1 MNTIIILIFQ
11 LIVLLFSV
19 MIHEISHG
27 VVALSLGD
35 DTAKNAG
42 RLTLNP
48 LKHLDPIGSVL
59 LPLVLAISGLP
70 VIGWAKPV
78 PYNPYKLYK
87 DPKYGPLKVALA
99 GPISNIS
106 IAAVFAI
113 IVRLLGSLL
122 PTTAIALLGMVIM
135 LNIIL
140 AVFNILPIPPLD
152 GSKLISLISPR
163 LSRMMENMG
172 LYGLILVL
180 LFLFFFSQY
189 IFVVSSAIFQILA
202 GPHAA
207 GIYANFTGI

>member
-1 MNTIIILIFQ
+1 
-11 LIVLLFSV
+11 